1 MKEWFQITTN
11 QKCVK
16 RITKYLKLFN
26 HTNYH
31 IYDKDNNNND
41 EVIIEVF
48 GYRRLKQYKE
58 YLKKYAMEVK
68 LLQYEFEIY
77 IVLFLSYSVL
87 MTFTSLL

>member
-11 QKCVK
+11 PKCVK

-31 IYDKDNNNND
+31 IYNKHNNNDD

-48 GYRRLKQYKE
+48 GYKRLKQYKE

-68 LLQYEFEIY
+68 LVQYDDDNTTIISEEI
-77 IVLFLSYSVL
+77 I
-87 MTFTSLL
+87 

>member
-11 QKCVK
+11 PKCVK
-16 RITKYLKLFN
+16 RITKYLQLFN

-31 IYDKDNNNND
+31 IYNKYNNNND

-48 GYRRLKQYKE
+48 GYKRLKQYKE

-68 LLQYEFEIY
+68 LLQYDDDNTTIISEEI
-77 IVLFLSYSVL
+77 I
-87 MTFTSLL
+87 

>member
-11 QKCVK
+11 PKCVK

-31 IYDKDNNNND
+31 IYNKHNNNND

-48 GYRRLKQYKE
+48 GYKRLIQRIF
-58 YLKKYAMEVK
+58 KKICYGSK
-68 LLQYEFEIY
+68 ITT
-77 IVLFLSYSVL
+77 I
-87 MTFTSLL
+87 

>member
-11 QKCVK
+11 PKCVK
-16 RITKYLKLFN
+16 RITKYLEFFK

-41 EVIIEVF
+41 EIIIEIF
-48 GYRRLKQYKE
+48 GYKRLKEYKE

-68 LLQYEFEIY
+68 LVQYDDDNTTIISEEI
-77 IVLFLSYSVL
+77 I
-87 MTFTSLL
+87 

>member
-11 QKCVK
+11 PKCVK
-16 RITKYLKLFN
+16 RITKYLKLLN

-31 IYDKDNNNND
+31 IYNKHNNNND

-48 GYRRLKQYKE
+48 GYKRLKQYKE

-68 LLQYEFEIY
+68 LLQYDDDNTTIINEEI
-77 IVLFLSYSVL
+77 I
-87 MTFTSLL
+87 